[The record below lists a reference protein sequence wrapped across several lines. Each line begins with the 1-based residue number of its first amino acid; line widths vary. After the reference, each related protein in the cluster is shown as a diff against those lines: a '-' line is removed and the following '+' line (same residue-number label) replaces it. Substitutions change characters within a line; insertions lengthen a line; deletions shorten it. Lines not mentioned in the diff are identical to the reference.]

1 MQTGPRICYALPAM
15 PTPYPVT
22 FRLTKKNRNSVAS
35 LLAVL
40 EDELPAGL
48 VELRLLEKAG
58 DFTGEGLY
66 VDSFMTRGLER
77 VRSELAEL
85 QKRLGERLR
94 AVAGGCHA
102 SADPAGTLALGFRH
116 VATGEA
122 GAAFAAF
129 VRELAEG
136 REPAPGAFGA
146 GGAPPLD
153 RYAPW
158 PRSGQLFAH
167 VEITRGC
174 PMACAFC
181 QTPRLFGRTPRH
193 RSLESIRRTFEHA
206 SSTGHRYTRFVAPN
220 AFGYGSKDGTTPDP
234 KAVEALL
241 ETTRSAGMKEIFL
254 GTFPSEVW
262 PTSVTPELLALVKA
276 YCANDSIALGIQS
289 GSSDVLRAVR
299 RGHTAEQGIAA
310 VALIAKAGFVP
321 KVDFIFGFPGETDA
335 DRSKTRA
342 LISHLV
348 AEYGA
353 TVHAHLF
360 DPLPGTPLA
369 GTTPSTLDVATR
381 DLLAT
386 LAGQKKLTGVDAS
399 ELDDA
404 DDGRD

>member
-1 MQTGPRICYALPAM
+1 MPA
-15 PTPYPVT
+15 PYPVT

-48 VELRLLEKAG
+48 VEARLLEKPESF
-58 DFTGEGLY
+58 DGEGLL
-66 VDSFMTRGLER
+66 VDSFMSRAQER
-77 VRSELAEL
+77 VKSEMAALRAR
-85 QKRLGERLR
+85 QGDGLR

-102 SADPAGTLALGFRH
+102 SADPAGTLALGFRW
-116 VATGEA
+116 VALGEA
-122 GAAFAAF
+122 GSGFASF

-136 REPAPGAFGA
+136 REPAAGAFVA

-158 PRSGQLFAH
+158 PRTGKLFAH

-193 RSLESIRRTFEHA
+193 RSLQSIRQTFEHA
-206 SSTGHRYTRFVAPN
+206 ASTGHRYTRFVSPN
-220 AFGYGSKDGTTPDP
+220 AFGYGSKDGITPDP
-234 KAVEALL
+234 RAVEALL
-241 ETTRSAGMKEIFL
+241 QVTRDAGMKEIFL

-276 YCANDSIALGIQS
+276 HCSNESIALGLQT
-289 GSSDVLRAVR
+289 GSPDVMRAVR
-299 RGHTAEQGIAA
+299 RGHTVEQGVAA
-310 VALIAKAGFVP
+310 VALIARAGFVP

-335 DRSKTRA
+335 DRAKTRELLA
-342 LISHLV
+342 HLV

-369 GTTPSTLDVATR
+369 GTTPSTLDGATR
-381 DLLAT
+381 ELLAM

-399 ELDDA
+399 ELDEA
-404 DDGRD
+404 DGERD

>member
-1 MQTGPRICYALPAM
+1 MSPS
-15 PTPYPVT
+15 PYPVS
-22 FRLTKKNRNSVAS
+22 FRLTKKNRNSIAA

-40 EDELPAGL
+40 EDELPSGL
-48 VELRLLEKAG
+48 IEPRLLEKPE
-58 DFTGEGLY
+58 DFTGEGLL
-66 VDSFMTRGLER
+66 VDSFMTRALDR
-77 VRSELAEL
+77 VKAELAAL
-85 QKRLGERLR
+85 RARLGDDDLR

-102 SADPAGTLALGFRH
+102 SADPAGTRALGFRW

-122 GAAFAAF
+122 GSGFASF

-136 REPAPGAFGA
+136 RVPPPGTIGA

-158 PRSGQLFAH
+158 PRSGQLFSH

-181 QTPRLFGRTPRH
+181 QTPRLFGRTSRH
-193 RSLESIRRTFEHA
+193 RSLQSIRETFEHA
-206 SSTGHRYTRFVAPN
+206 AATGHRYTRFVSPN
-220 AFGYGSKDGTTPDP
+220 AFGYGSKDGIRPDP
-234 KAVEALL
+234 HAIEALL
-241 ETTRSAGMKEIFL
+241 KVTRDAGMEEIFL

-276 YCANDSIALGIQS
+276 HCANDSIALGLQS
-289 GSSDVLRAVR
+289 GSTDVMRAVR
-299 RGHTAEQGIAA
+299 RGHTVEQGVAA

-335 DRSKTRA
+335 DRAKTRELVA
-342 LISHLV
+342 HLV

-369 GTTPSTLDVATR
+369 GTTPSTLDAATK

-386 LAGQKKLTGVDAS
+386 LAGQQKLTGVDAS
-399 ELDDA
+399 ELDEP